1 MSGDAKKEGDKSEAA
16 PAKKKNTKVLII
28 AAVGLFSI
36 LAGVMGFTLMG
47 GGGEHPK
54 EKVEEHV
61 EEVKKPHYGLGAL
74 DSFVVNLAQSGSFL
88 KTILLIEFDIA
99 ACERVAKSLEG
110 GGHSGGKEA
119 GPAFPEVIIHRMPM
133 LRDAILR
140 VLASKKAEKLLT
152 VEGKDSLKDE
162 IIEAANVALG
172 YEEPLIVNVYFQEFL
187 IQ

>member
-1 MSGDAKKEGDKSEAA
+1 MSGDAKKEAENSEAA
-16 PAKKKNTKVLII
+16 PAKKKSSKVLILG
-28 AAVGLFSI
+28 AVGLFSI

-47 GGGEHPK
+47 GGEPPK
-54 EKVEEHV
+54 DKVEEHV

-88 KTILLIEFDIA
+88 KTIMLIEFDID
-99 ACERVAKSLEG
+99 ACERVGKSLEG

-119 GPAFPEVIIHRMPM
+119 GPAFPEVILHRMPM

-162 IIEAANVALG
+162 IVEAANVALG

>member
-1 MSGDAKKEGDKSEAA
+1 MSGDAKKDAEHADGAA
-16 PAKKKNTKVLII
+16 PKKKNTKVMII
-28 AAVGLFSI
+28 GALGLFSI
-36 LAGVMGFTLMG
+36 LAGVMGFTLI

-88 KTILLIEFDIA
+88 KTIMLIEFDID
-99 ACERVAKSLEG
+99 ACERVAKSLQG
-110 GGHSGGKEA
+110 VGHSGGKEA

-162 IIEAANVALG
+162 IVEVANIALG
-172 YEEPLIVNVYFQEFL
+172 YGEPLIVNVYFQEFL